1 MIKKIASLF
10 FVSTVAF
17 AGLLFISISM
27 AASASS
33 DCSNLKGCEKKFCE
47 IERQLNIAQEKGN
60 KRKVDGLTKSLEQ
73 AKKHCTDKGLRED
86 LVGEIEEAKEEIA
99 DYETDLK
106 EAEEYGKTDK
116 VRKYQEKIEE
126 EKSKITSL
134 EHELSNLD

>member
-1 MIKKIASLF
+1 MIKKISSLF

-17 AGLLFISISM
+17 AGLIFISISM
-27 AASASS
+27 AASAAS

-116 VRKYQEKIEE
+116 VRKYQKKIEE

>member
-1 MIKKIASLF
+1 MIKKISSLF
-10 FVSTVAF
+10 FISTVAF

-27 AASASS
+27 AASALS

-60 KRKVDGLTKSLEQ
+60 KRKVEGLTKSLEQ

-116 VRKYQEKIEE
+116 ERKYQK
-126 EKSKITSL
+126 KLKKRKVR
-134 EHELSNLD
+134 